1 MSSELNFYGGYED
14 FKEYQTPDLRKKHIA
29 QFDREFW
36 TISEC
41 TSDMSVLEIGCG
53 AGQFLRYLAHKEVQF
68 FRGLDQDPALSEYI
82 HTDVAGNF
90 VVSDA
95 FEYFADLGTADD
107 YNRVVMF
114 DVLEHFSVEDG
125 ANLLSTIK
133 SHLTSDGQII
143 IRVPNMASPWGGQ
156 YQYGDLT
163 HKAAYTPSSMR
174 QLAGSL
180 GLFCSAVY
188 PQKRG
193 SRSRSLLQNILQGT
207 LNKMLVDPPEIWS
220 ANFIAVLEI
229 SKD

>member
-1 MSSELNFYGGYED
+1 M
-14 FKEYQTPDLRKKHIA
+14 
-29 QFDREFW
+29 
-36 TISEC
+36 
-41 TSDMSVLEIGCG
+41 
-53 AGQFLRYLAHKEVQF
+53 
-68 FRGLDQDPALSEYI
+68 
-82 HTDVAGNF
+82 
-90 VVSDA
+90 SDA
-95 FEYFADLGTADD
+95 FKYFANLGTAAD

-125 ANLLSTIK
+125 AKPSEHNQVAPDVRRANYNPGAKYVISL
-133 SHLTSDGQII
+133 
-143 IRVPNMASPWGGQ
+143 GGQ

-163 HKAAYTPSSMR
+163 HKAAYTPGSMR

-193 SRSRSLLQNILQGT
+193 SRSRNLLQNILQGT

-229 SKD
+229 SND